1 MSVRIASSPMVLAF
15 LLALLAPAEAV
26 SQEAKAQEQLP
37 DLELDKL
44 YTAKKASFQTIAN
57 RLLKLTRAK
66 KFGKDESYV
75 RFELFESVW
84 TPGAT
89 SQYSTSP
96 GYWSFMKRG
105 DAAVVGKGMIH
116 PSRVVD
122 IPETKKELRVSAAP
136 GKPRTI
142 WFRLQVQA
150 SDEHGD
156 KDPRLANLL
165 GREVIEVQIIQ
176 HPGDKSVRVVLDPL
190 TFRRHQSALTSNWVE
205 EEAEPPKK
213 GSGKKVDGKKTADPK
228 GAAPEEKEEAPPPA
242 APPGPEDAARA
253 EITAIKSFKAEEG
266 QIVVHFRRKWQGLEN
281 KVVDG
286 ALFIDMDSTL
296 SSALFYWIPGKS
308 GKLQRFRAAHFQ
320 KGHRIE

>member
-1 MSVRIASSPMVLAF
+1 
-15 LLALLAPAEAV
+15 
-26 SQEAKAQEQLP
+26 
-37 DLELDKL
+37 
-44 YTAKKASFQTIAN
+44 
-57 RLLKLTRAK
+57 
-66 KFGKDESYV
+66 V

-84 TPGAT
+84 TPGST
-89 SQYSTSP
+89 SQGAISP
-96 GYWSFMKRG
+96 GYWSFTKRG

-136 GKPRTI
+136 GKPRSLS
-142 WFRLQVQA
+142 FRLQVQA

-165 GREVIEVQIIQ
+165 GREVIEVQILQ

-205 EEAEPPKK
+205 EEAEPAKK
-213 GSGKKVDGKKTADPK
+213 GPGKKVAGKKTADPK
-228 GAAPEEKEEAPPPA
+228 GAAPEEEEETPPPA
-242 APPGPEDAARA
+242 APPGPEDAARS
-253 EITAIKSFKAEEG
+253 EVTVIKSFKAEEG

-286 ALFIDMDSTL
+286 ALFIDMDSSL